1 MTGTAAALPTI
12 KQEKPD
18 HGEYGGSNLATAGKR
33 VAPPKKVQKR
43 KLKLKTP
50 RVVLPKLPSF
60 AGAMTAAARTS
71 VVSETESDSDVD
83 VGDAWRTSYS
93 RLLSSASVQS
103 VARPHKTPSSL
114 DINIISPDDA
124 LRALR
129 TFSKRRPK
137 RKRKQQSRSRLPL
150 RNVIVPPTRSVALK
164 PPVARTQVPHCL
176 SFKIVDWK
184 SVNVNRSYFYLRSSL
199 RSSCVVCRCDEMLAK
214 PLCTRQRAWVDR

>member
-1 MTGTAAALPTI
+1 MNRRQAPDESVFGVFGGRGLTGTAAALPTI

-18 HGEYGGSNLATAGKR
+18 HGEYGGSNLATASKR

-50 RVVLPKLPSF
+50 RVVLSKLPSF
-60 AGAMTAAARTS
+60 AGATTAAARTS

-137 RKRKQQSRSRLPL
+137 RKRKQRSRSRLPS
-150 RNVIVPPTRSVALK
+150 RNVIVPPTRSVALQ

-176 SFKIVDWK
+176 SFKM
-184 SVNVNRSYFYLRSSL
+184 R
-199 RSSCVVCRCDEMLAK
+199 
-214 PLCTRQRAWVDR
+214 